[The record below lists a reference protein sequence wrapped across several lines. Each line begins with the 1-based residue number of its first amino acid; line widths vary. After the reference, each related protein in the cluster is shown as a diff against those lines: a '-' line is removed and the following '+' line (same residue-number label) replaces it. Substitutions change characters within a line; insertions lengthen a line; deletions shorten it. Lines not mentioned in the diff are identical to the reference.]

1 MTIDALKGQNGI
13 TSTTQTSAPKKS
25 NKTEEKS
32 TQLSEA
38 LAGKTKNNT
47 LSENGK
53 KELIKYYQDNGY
65 TRSEAEK
72 LFNSKADKLDKMS
85 RKEAK
90 AWCKDYM
97 EKNGCSKK
105 EAKEAFKQEHG
116 YSVPLNGF
124 QKIGRM
130 FALLNSIGTV
140 AIIADE
146 ASSGKLGVKKF
157 VTGQGNNDAKYI
169 AKE

>member
-65 TRSEAEK
+65 TISMLLFKCFFGFFFRTTILFYISSSQIILSNEA
-72 LFNSKADKLDKMS
+72 S
-85 RKEAK
+85 RKMAK
-90 AWCKDYM
+90 KVSWKYHKIM
-97 EKNGCSKK
+97 EMHHKTLIRSRKK
-105 EAKEAFKQEHG
+105 C
-116 YSVPLNGF
+116 Y
-124 QKIGRM
+124 
-130 FALLNSIGTV
+130 
-140 AIIADE
+140 
-146 ASSGKLGVKKF
+146 
-157 VTGQGNNDAKYI
+157 
-169 AKE
+169 

>member
-53 KELIKYYQDNGY
+53 KN
-65 TRSEAEK
+65 
-72 LFNSKADKLDKMS
+72 
-85 RKEAK
+85 
-90 AWCKDYM
+90 
-97 EKNGCSKK
+97 
-105 EAKEAFKQEHG
+105 
-116 YSVPLNGF
+116 
-124 QKIGRM
+124 
-130 FALLNSIGTV
+130 
-140 AIIADE
+140 
-146 ASSGKLGVKKF
+146 
-157 VTGQGNNDAKYI
+157 
-169 AKE
+169 